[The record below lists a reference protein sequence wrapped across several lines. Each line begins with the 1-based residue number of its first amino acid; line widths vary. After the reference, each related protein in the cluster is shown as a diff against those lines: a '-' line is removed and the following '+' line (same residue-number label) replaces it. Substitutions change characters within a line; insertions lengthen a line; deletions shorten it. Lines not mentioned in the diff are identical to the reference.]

1 MNDHNNISAWLH
13 AARPRTLPLALSSSL
28 MGSFAALHDG
38 RFRWNVFGLALL
50 TTLFLQILSNLANDY
65 GDSVNGADN
74 AERVGPA
81 RAVQSGA
88 ISAGTMKRAVVV
100 TSVLA
105 FISGI
110 LLIGAGVGYTHWQP
124 WLAFLAVGVVA
135 ILSAVFYTAGSN
147 PYGYKGFGDLFVFL
161 FFGIVA
167 VCGTYY
173 LHTGILRPAV
183 LLPASVIGLLSTAV
197 LNLNNMRDVEGDAKT
212 GKRTMVVMMGSGMA
226 RIYHLLM
233 IAGAM
238 AAFLLW
244 SFRHESSATSFIY
257 LLVFPLLARHLVFV
271 FRNKIPRELD
281 SQLKFLAL
289 STFLLVI
296 LYGLGILI

>member
-1 MNDHNNISAWLH
+1 MNDLTNISAWVH

-38 RFRWNVFGLALL
+38 RFKWNVFGLALL

-74 AERVGPA
+74 YERIGPA

-88 ISAGTMKRAVVV
+88 ISAGTMKRAVMV
-100 TSVLA
+100 TSLMA

-110 LLIGAGVGYTHWQP
+110 LLIGAGVGYNQWLP
-124 WLAFLAVGVVA
+124 WLTFMAVGVVA
-135 ILSAVFYTAGSN
+135 ILSAIFYTAGSN

-161 FFGIVA
+161 FFGIAA

-173 LHTGILRPAV
+173 LHTGTLKPAV

-197 LNLNNMRDVEGDAKT
+197 LNLNNMRDIEGDSKA
-212 GKRTMVVMMGSGMA
+212 GKRTMVVMMGTGLA
-226 RIYHLLM
+226 RVYHLLM
-233 IAGAM
+233 ITGAVS
-238 AAFLLW
+238 AILIW
-244 SFRHESSATSFIY
+244 SFMHEITVFRFLY
-257 LLVFPLLARHLVFV
+257 LLAFPLLARHLVFV
-271 FRNKIPRELD
+271 FRNRIPRELD
-281 SQLKFLAL
+281 SQLKVLAL
-289 STFLLVI
+289 STFLLV
-296 LYGLGILI
+296 LLFGLGLLI

>member
-1 MNDHNNISAWLH
+1 MSAKINISAWLH

-28 MGSFAALHDG
+28 MGSFAALNDG
-38 RFRWNVFGLALL
+38 PFKWNVFGLALL

-74 AERVGPA
+74 HERIGPA

-88 ISAGTMKRAVVV
+88 ISAGTMKTAVTV
-100 TSVLA
+100 TSLMA
-105 FISGI
+105 FVSGI
-110 LLIGAGVGYTHWQP
+110 LLIGAGVGYNNWVP
-124 WLAFLAVGVVA
+124 WLAFTGIGIVA
-135 ILSAVFYTAGSN
+135 ILAAIFYTAGSN

-173 LHTGILRPAV
+173 LHTGIIRPAV
-183 LLPASVIGLLSTAV
+183 LLPASVIGLMSTAV
-197 LNLNNMRDVEGDAKT
+197 LNLNNMRDIEGDART
-212 GKRTMVVMMGSGMA
+212 GKRTLVVMMGAPKA

-233 IAGAM
+233 VTGAM
-238 AAFLLW
+238 TSMLIW
-244 SFRHESSATSFIY
+244 SFRHETAGLPFLY
-257 LLVFPLLARHLVFV
+257 LLAFPLLVRHLIFV
-271 FRNKIPRELD
+271 VRNREPGKLD
-281 SQLKFLAL
+281 PQLKFLAL

-296 LYGLGILI
+296 LYGTGLLI